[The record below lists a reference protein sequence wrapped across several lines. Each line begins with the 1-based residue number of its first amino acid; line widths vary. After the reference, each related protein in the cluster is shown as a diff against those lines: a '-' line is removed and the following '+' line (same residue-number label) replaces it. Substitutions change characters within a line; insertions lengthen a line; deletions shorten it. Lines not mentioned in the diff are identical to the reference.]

1 MRGREILSYGK
12 FLLILAT
19 VAFLLY
25 TLPRLEELKD
35 EFFFKSGQ
43 EWGRKRTEQINQ
55 RVKMAN
61 EMQRKLLEKGIK
73 AEVSADGRDSSIL
86 NMRSDSFTEAYI
98 KDNEAE
104 LRALRKFGFK
114 SVVISNYRQSWTIV
128 LK

>member
-1 MRGREILSYGK
+1 MRGREIISYGK
-12 FLLILAT
+12 FLLILAA

-35 EFFFKSGQ
+35 EFFVKSGQ

-73 AEVSADGRDSSIL
+73 AEVSADSRDSSIL
-86 NMRSDSFTEAYI
+86 NMKSDSFTEAYM
-98 KDNEAE
+98 KENEAE
-104 LRALRKFGFK
+104 LRALKKFGFK
-114 SVVISNYRQSWTIV
+114 SVTISNYRQSWV
-128 LK
+128 YDLN